1 MTTTALLL
9 AAHATNAQVT
19 PPDTTVPGLVIENN
33 QDQIGS
39 VSSDQ
44 TFNVV
49 ENDGLTQAQGEATGN
64 AMQGGNQNVDATL
77 HSVQTVRGTI
87 RAVAEING
95 INTGAEDLSLG
106 TPVFVTT
113 QAVGNYGGFVAN
125 TSNLSANTTQTAT
138 ADAVI
143 ATSAINAPNNAIYV
157 SGEADATTEVNHM
170 AYEVSNGRLDSTAV
184 QTSDTTA
191 KSNASAIV
199 HYSPSPNA
207 YNASATNNYYGSYSG
222 DRGSQE
228 HTVTQTAN
236 GDTMARSEVFGGN
249 MWNVASKATAVANN
263 NNLQN
268 TGGSLVVDNRQVQ
281 NGAVQAQS
289 VVQAYEYGAAS
300 ATASGV
306 GNQLTAGNNDIYV
319 RIDNDQVSS
328 GGVDVT
334 ASFDG
339 TTGYDGYVTADAVG
353 NQAVA
358 YACAE
363 CRADMGVNSNQVN
376 NSDVNATA
384 TATVAQ
390 GRTIVSTA
398 RATGN
403 SATYYVSGSSH

>member
-1 MTTTALLL
+1 MATTALLL
-9 AAHATNAQVT
+9 TAHATNAQEV
-19 PPDTTVPGLVIENN
+19 PDTTVPGLTVDNN
-33 QDQIGS
+33 QDQVGA
-39 VSSDQ
+39 VSSVQ
-44 TFNVV
+44 TLNVV
-49 ENDGLTQAQGEATGN
+49 ENDGLTQAQGAATGN
-64 AMQGGNQNVDATL
+64 AMMGGNQNVDATL
-77 HSVQTVRGTI
+77 HSTQIVRGTI
-87 RAVAEING
+87 RAVAEVNG
-95 INTGAEDLSLG
+95 TNTGAEDLSLG
-106 TPVFVTT
+106 TPVYITT
-113 QAVGNYGGFVAN
+113 RAVGNYGAFVADQG
-125 TSNLSANTTQTAT
+125 NLSANTTQTAT

-143 ATSAINAPNNAIYV
+143 ATSAINAPNNAIYI
-157 SGEADATTEVNHM
+157 SGEGNATTEVNHM
-170 AYEVSNGRLDSTAV
+170 AYEVTNGRLDSTAV
-184 QTSDTTA
+184 QTSDTDA

-207 YNASATNNYYGSYSG
+207 YNANATNNYYGSYSG

-249 MWNVASKATAVANN
+249 MWDVASSATAVANN

-268 TGGSLVVDNRQVQ
+268 QGGSLVVDNHQVQ

-289 VVQAYEYGAAS
+289 VVQSYEYGSAYAS
-300 ATASGV
+300 ATGI
-306 GNQLTAGNNDIYV
+306 GNQLAAGDNDIYV

-328 GGVDVT
+328 GGVDVS

-339 TTGYDGYVTADAVG
+339 TSGYDGYVSADATG
-353 NQAVA
+353 NQALA

-384 TATVAQ
+384 TATVGQ
-390 GRTIVSTA
+390 GRSIVSTA